1 MMEQLG
7 PIVLSSLPAVM
18 GRRRELRPTLT
29 LLDLT
34 GLDSLRTAERARF
47 VRRLGPVAQA
57 FGLYSRS
64 MESHAFFA
72 PKGKILYNR

>member
-34 GLDSLRTAERARF
+34 GLDSLRAAERARF
-47 VRRLGPVAQA
+47 VRRRRTRGP
-57 FGLYSRS
+57 GGWSLYQEYGEPYVFVP
-64 MESHAFFA
+64 M
-72 PKGKILYNR
+72 GKILYNR